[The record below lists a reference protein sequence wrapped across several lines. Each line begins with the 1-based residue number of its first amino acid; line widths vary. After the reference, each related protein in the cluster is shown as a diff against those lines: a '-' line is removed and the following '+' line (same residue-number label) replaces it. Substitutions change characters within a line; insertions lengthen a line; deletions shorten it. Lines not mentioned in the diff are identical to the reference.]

1 MWEEGEFTRN
11 IQKNDENWRKEYASR
26 EQDAKRRSSGGG
38 SNTAAGGGGI
48 LAGVII
54 FGVIWFTVADF
65 LEKNW
70 VSLVIIAGII
80 VACIITCLIIRKK
93 IYKSKMPVLIT
104 IAVSIGLIV
113 GVIALG
119 MAQKDGNFERWKNNS
134 VQIEQRS

>member
-1 MWEEGEFTRN
+1 MIRLPSD
-11 IQKNDENWRKEYASR
+11 DEWRDYHNN
-26 EQDAKRRSSGGG
+26 QDAKRSSGV
-38 SNTAAGGGGI
+38 SSTTAGGGGVIVGLI
-48 LAGVII
+48 L

-80 VACIITCLIIRKK
+80 IACIITCLILRKK
-93 IYKSKMPVLIT
+93 VYDSIKPVLIT
-104 IAVSIGLIV
+104 IVVSVSLIV

-134 VQIEQRS
+134 MRIEQRS